1 MMRKHLVGT
10 LVIAAVA
17 LAASAAP
24 AFTADSGTLTVSITA
39 QAPAAPC
46 LTVTPGTVDL
56 GTQPF
61 STDASSGISK
71 SHADITASN
80 CGTVGQNLLGS
91 TTDATGPSGSWTPRA
106 FGPNPNPCPALNQ
119 FYLSIIAFGGPGTYL
134 YLTGTTAPVLV
145 SDTGP
150 PAVFPVGFKEFL
162 MQFTMPCQGSN
173 GAGASKTLSV
183 TLTATVA

>member
-1 MMRKHLVGT
+1 MRKHLVGT
-10 LVIAAVA
+10 LVAAAVA
-17 LAASAAP
+17 LAACAAP

-46 LTVTPGTVDL
+46 LTVTPGNVYFDTR
-56 GTQPF
+56 PF
-61 STDASSGISK
+61 SISSAISVGAK
-71 SHADITASN
+71 TITVNN
-80 CGTVGQNLLGS
+80 CGTVSQNLLGS
-91 TTDATGPSGSWTPRA
+91 ATDATGPGGSWTPRA
-106 FGPNPNPCPALNQ
+106 FGPNPNPCAALNQ

-134 YLTGTTAPVLV
+134 YMTGTAAPVLV

-150 PAVFPVGFKEFL
+150 PAVFPVGDKEFL

-173 GAGASKTLSV
+173 GAGETKTLSV